1 MHPVPSHGGL
11 VRVHGKETKTMK
23 YRNAFH
29 YVAGGIAAWAAFYI
43 PMLCLSLCLSFLAYE
58 IMNDWRKQDN
68 SYHDVLEFVI
78 GIYVVATGLM
88 IWGIIR

>member
-1 MHPVPSHGGL
+1 MI
-11 VRVHGKETKTMK
+11 K

-29 YVAGGIAAWAAFYI
+29 YIAGGITAWSAFHS
-43 PMLCLSLCLSFLAYE
+43 PMLCLSLCLSFLVYE
-58 IMNDWRKQDN
+58 VMNDWRKVDH

-88 IWGIIR
+88 IWGFFDG